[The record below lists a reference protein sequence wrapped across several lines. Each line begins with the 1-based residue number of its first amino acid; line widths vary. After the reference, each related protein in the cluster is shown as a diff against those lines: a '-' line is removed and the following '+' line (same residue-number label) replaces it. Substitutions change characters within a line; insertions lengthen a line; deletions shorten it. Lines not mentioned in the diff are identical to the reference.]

1 MTRILDRADLAS
13 LKRNSWQVTD
23 GPQRAPHRAMFHA
36 MGLTDDEL
44 QRPMIGIAN
53 TFNDVTP
60 CNISLSR
67 LTKKVKEGVR
77 MGGGTPF
84 EFGSIAVSD
93 AIAMGHQGMKASLV
107 SREVIADS
115 IELMARAEC
124 FDGLVTLAGCDK
136 SLPGS
141 MMAMARMNIPSIFI
155 YGGTILPGNHHLR
168 PVTIQDVFEA
178 VGSHST
184 GGMSDDDLKLMELGA
199 CPGEGS
205 CGGLFTANTMSSVAE
220 AMGIS
225 LPGTAAIPAVDAR
238 KDATSLQSGVAL
250 INLMQEN
257 ILPRDI
263 MTRKAFE
270 NAITVVM
277 AMGGSTNAVLHLLAI
292 AYEAGVELSIDDFD
306 NISSRTPH
314 IADMKPVGRYVMAD
328 LDRIGGVGFVMKRLL
343 DAGLLHGDTM
353 TVSGKTLAENLANV
367 REIPNQDIIRPLD
380 NPLKPTGG
388 IVILRGNLA
397 PEGSA
402 LKIPASNRKLHEGPA
417 VVFNSEEDTFE
428 AIMRRQ
434 IKANDVV
441 VIRYEGP
448 KGGPG
453 MREMLAVTAALVGQG
468 LGDSVA
474 LITDGRFS
482 GATHGM
488 TLGHIAPEA
497 AVGGPIAAV
506 QNGDIITIDVNKRE
520 LNVNLTEENMRDRMA
535 NWMPPVLPSGALGK
549 YARLATSASEGA
561 VTKA

>member
-1 MTRILDRADLAS
+1 MTRILDKADLAS
-13 LKRNSWQVTD
+13 LKRRSWQVTD

-36 MGLTDDEL
+36 MGLTGDDL
-44 QRPMIGIAN
+44 QRPMVGIAN

-60 CNISLSR
+60 CNLSLQR
-67 LTKKVKEGVR
+67 LTRKAKEGVR

-84 EFGSIAVSD
+84 EFGAIAVSD
-93 AIAMGHQGMKASLV
+93 AIAMGHQGMKASLI
-107 SREVIADS
+107 SREIIADS
-115 IELMARAEC
+115 IELMTRAEC
-124 FDGLVTLAGCDK
+124 FDGIITLAGCDK

-141 MMAMARMNIPSIFI
+141 MMAMARLNVPSIFI
-155 YGGTILPGNHHLR
+155 YGGTILPGDFHLR

-178 VGSHST
+178 VGAHST
-184 GGMSDDDLKLMELGA
+184 GRMNDDDLKLIESRA

-225 LPGTAAIPAVDAR
+225 LPGTASIPAVDSR
-238 KDATSLQSGVAL
+238 KDATAIQSGAAL
-250 INLMQEN
+250 INLMQEQ
-257 ILPRDI
+257 ILPSDI

-292 AYEAGVELSIDDFD
+292 AFEAGVELSIDDFD
-306 NISSRTPH
+306 RISSQTPH

-343 DAGLLHGDTM
+343 DAGMLHGDAL
-353 TVSGKTLAENLANV
+353 TVSGKTLAENLAGL
-367 REIPNQDIIRPLD
+367 REVANQDILRPLD
-380 NPLKPTGG
+380 DPLKPTGG

-397 PEGSA
+397 PEGSV

-417 VVFNSEEDTFE
+417 RVFDSEEETFE
-428 AIMRRQ
+428 AVMKRQ
-434 IKANDVV
+434 VKAGDVV

-506 QNGDIITIDVNKRE
+506 QEGDVITIDVERRE
-520 LNVNLTEENMRDRMA
+520 LNVNLTEEDMRRRME
-535 NWMPPVLPSGALGK
+535 NWMPPTPPSGALGK

>member
-1 MTRILDRADLAS
+1 MTRILDKADLAS
-13 LKRNSWQVTD
+13 LKRRSWQVTD

-36 MGLTDDEL
+36 MGLTGDDL
-44 QRPMIGIAN
+44 QRPMVGIAN

-60 CNISLSR
+60 CNLSLQR
-67 LTKKVKEGVR
+67 LTRKVKEGVR

-93 AIAMGHQGMKASLV
+93 AIAMGHQGMKASLI
-107 SREVIADS
+107 SREIIADS
-115 IELMARAEC
+115 IELMTRAEC
-124 FDGLVTLAGCDK
+124 FDGIVTLAGCDK

-141 MMAMARMNIPSIFI
+141 MMAMARLNIPSIFI
-155 YGGTILPGNHHLR
+155 YGGTILPGDFHLR

-178 VGSHST
+178 VGAHST
-184 GGMSDDDLKLMELGA
+184 GRMNDDDLKLIESRA

-220 AMGIS
+220 AMGIC
-225 LPGTAAIPAVDAR
+225 LPGTASIPAVDSR
-238 KDATSLQSGVAL
+238 KDATALQSGAAL
-250 INLMQEN
+250 INLMQEQ
-257 ILPRDI
+257 ILPSDI

-292 AYEAGVELSIDDFD
+292 AFEAGVELSIDDFD
-306 NISSRTPH
+306 RISSQTPH

-328 LDRIGGVGFVMKRLL
+328 LDRVGGVGFVMKRLL
-343 DAGLLHGDTM
+343 DAGMLHGDAL
-353 TVSGKTLAENLANV
+353 TVSGKTLAENLAGL
-367 REIPNQDIIRPLD
+367 REVANQDILRPLD
-380 NPLKPTGG
+380 DPLKPTGG

-397 PEGSA
+397 PEGSV

-417 VVFNSEEDTFE
+417 RVFDSEEETFE
-428 AIMRRQ
+428 AVMKRQ
-434 IKANDVV
+434 IKAGDVV

-506 QNGDIITIDVNKRE
+506 QEGDVITIDVERRE
-520 LNVNLTEENMRDRMA
+520 LNVNLTEEDMRRRME
-535 NWMPPVLPSGALGK
+535 NWMPPTPPSGALGK

>member
-1 MTRILDRADLAS
+1 MTRILDKADLAS
-13 LKRNSWQVTD
+13 LKRRSWQVTD

-36 MGLTDDEL
+36 MGLTGDDL
-44 QRPMIGIAN
+44 QRPMVGIAN

-60 CNISLSR
+60 CNLSLQR
-67 LTKKVKEGVR
+67 LTRKVKEGVR

-84 EFGSIAVSD
+84 EFGAIAVSD
-93 AIAMGHQGMKASLV
+93 AIAMGHQGMKASLI
-107 SREVIADS
+107 SREIIADS
-115 IELMARAEC
+115 IELMTRAEC
-124 FDGLVTLAGCDK
+124 FDGIITLAGCDK

-141 MMAMARMNIPSIFI
+141 MMAMARLNVPSIFI
-155 YGGTILPGNHHLR
+155 YGGTILPGDFHLR

-178 VGSHST
+178 VGAHST
-184 GGMSDDDLKLMELGA
+184 GRMNDDDLKLIESRA

-225 LPGTAAIPAVDAR
+225 LPGTASIPAVDSR
-238 KDATSLQSGVAL
+238 KDATAIQSGAAL
-250 INLMQEN
+250 INLMQEQ
-257 ILPRDI
+257 ILPSDI

-292 AYEAGVELSIDDFD
+292 AFEAGVELSIDDFD
-306 NISSRTPH
+306 RISSQTPH

-343 DAGLLHGDTM
+343 DAGMLHGDAL
-353 TVSGKTLAENLANV
+353 TVSGKTLAENLAGL
-367 REIPNQDIIRPLD
+367 REVANQDILRPLD
-380 NPLKPTGG
+380 DPLKPTGG

-397 PEGSA
+397 PEGSV

-417 VVFNSEEDTFE
+417 RVFDSEEETFE
-428 AIMRRQ
+428 AVMKRQ
-434 IKANDVV
+434 VKAGDVV

-506 QNGDIITIDVNKRE
+506 QEGDVITIDVERRE
-520 LNVNLTEENMRDRMA
+520 LNVNLTEEDMRRRME
-535 NWMPPVLPSGALGK
+535 NWMPPTPPSGALGK

>member
-1 MTRILDRADLAS
+1 MTRILDKADLAS
-13 LKRNSWQVTD
+13 LKRRSWQVTD

-36 MGLTDDEL
+36 MGLTGDDL
-44 QRPMIGIAN
+44 QRPMVGIAN

-60 CNISLSR
+60 CNLSLQR
-67 LTKKVKEGVR
+67 LTRKVKEGVR

-84 EFGSIAVSD
+84 EFGAIAVSD
-93 AIAMGHQGMKASLV
+93 AIAMGHQGMKASLI
-107 SREVIADS
+107 SREIIADS
-115 IELMARAEC
+115 IELMTRAEC
-124 FDGLVTLAGCDK
+124 FDGIITLAGCDK

-141 MMAMARMNIPSIFI
+141 MMAMARLNVPSIFI
-155 YGGTILPGNHHLR
+155 YGGTILPGDFHLR

-178 VGSHST
+178 VGAHST
-184 GGMSDDDLKLMELGA
+184 GRMNDDDLKLIESRA

-225 LPGTAAIPAVDAR
+225 LPGTASIPAVDSR
-238 KDATSLQSGVAL
+238 KDATAIQSGAAL
-250 INLMQEN
+250 INLMQEQ
-257 ILPRDI
+257 ILPSDI

-292 AYEAGVELSIDDFD
+292 AFEAGVELSIDDFD
-306 NISSRTPH
+306 RISSQTPH

-343 DAGLLHGDTM
+343 DAGMLHGDTL
-353 TVSGKTLAENLANV
+353 TVSGKTLAENLGGL
-367 REIPNQDIIRPLD
+367 REVANQDILRPLD
-380 NPLKPTGG
+380 DPLKPTGG

-397 PEGSA
+397 PEGSV
-402 LKIPASNRKLHEGPA
+402 LKIPASNRKLHEGLA
-417 VVFNSEEDTFE
+417 RVFDSEEETFE
-428 AIMRRQ
+428 AVMKRQ
-434 IKANDVV
+434 VKAGDVV

-448 KGGPG
+448 QGGPG

-506 QNGDIITIDVNKRE
+506 QEGDVITIDVERRE
-520 LNVNLTEENMRDRMA
+520 LNVNLTEEDMRRRME
-535 NWMPPVLPSGALGK
+535 NWMPPTPPSGALGK

>member
-1 MTRILDRADLAS
+1 MTRILDKADLAS
-13 LKRNSWQVTD
+13 LKRRSWQVTD

-36 MGLTDDEL
+36 IGLTGDDL
-44 QRPMIGIAN
+44 QRPMVGIAN

-60 CNISLSR
+60 CNLSLQR
-67 LTKKVKEGVR
+67 LTRKVKEGVR

-84 EFGSIAVSD
+84 EFGAIAVSD
-93 AIAMGHQGMKASLV
+93 AIAMGHQGMKASLI
-107 SREVIADS
+107 SREIIADS
-115 IELMARAEC
+115 IELMTRAEC
-124 FDGLVTLAGCDK
+124 FDGIITLAGCDK

-141 MMAMARMNIPSIFI
+141 MMAMARLNVPSIFI
-155 YGGTILPGNHHLR
+155 YGGTILPGDFHLR

-178 VGSHST
+178 VGAHST
-184 GGMSDDDLKLMELGA
+184 GRMDDDDLKLIESRA

-220 AMGIS
+220 AMGIC
-225 LPGTAAIPAVDAR
+225 LPGTASIPAVDSR
-238 KDATSLQSGVAL
+238 KDATAIQSGAAL
-250 INLMQEN
+250 INLMQEQ
-257 ILPRDI
+257 ILPSDI

-292 AYEAGVELSIDDFD
+292 AFEAGVELSIGDFD
-306 NISSRTPH
+306 RISSQTPH

-343 DAGLLHGDTM
+343 DAGMLHGDAL
-353 TVSGKTLAENLANV
+353 TVSGKTLAENLAGL
-367 REIPNQDIIRPLD
+367 REVANQNILRPLD
-380 NPLKPTGG
+380 DPLKPTGG

-397 PEGSA
+397 PEGSV

-417 VVFNSEEDTFE
+417 RVFDSEEETFE
-428 AIMRRQ
+428 AVMKRQ
-434 IKANDVV
+434 VKAGDVV

-506 QNGDIITIDVNKRE
+506 QEGDVITIDVERRE
-520 LNVNLTEENMRDRMA
+520 LNVNLTEEDMRRRME
-535 NWMPPVLPSGALGK
+535 NWMPPTPPSGALGK

>member
-1 MTRILDRADLAS
+1 MTRILDKADLAS
-13 LKRNSWQVTD
+13 LKRRSWQVTD

-36 MGLTDDEL
+36 MGLTGDDL
-44 QRPMIGIAN
+44 QRPMVGIAN

-60 CNISLSR
+60 CNLSLQR
-67 LTKKVKEGVR
+67 LTRKVKEGVR

-84 EFGSIAVSD
+84 EFGAIAVSD
-93 AIAMGHQGMKASLV
+93 AIAMGHQGMKASLI
-107 SREVIADS
+107 SREIIADS
-115 IELMARAEC
+115 IELMTRAEC
-124 FDGLVTLAGCDK
+124 FDGIITLAGCDK

-141 MMAMARMNIPSIFI
+141 MMAMARLNVPSIFI
-155 YGGTILPGNHHLR
+155 YGGTILPGDFHLR

-178 VGSHST
+178 VGAHST
-184 GGMSDDDLKLMELGA
+184 GRMDDDDLKLIESRA

-220 AMGIS
+220 AMGIC
-225 LPGTAAIPAVDAR
+225 LPGTASIPAVDSR
-238 KDATSLQSGVAL
+238 KDATAIQSGAAL
-250 INLMQEN
+250 INLMQEQ
-257 ILPRDI
+257 ILPSDI

-292 AYEAGVELSIDDFD
+292 AFEAGVELSIGDFD
-306 NISSRTPH
+306 RISSQTPH

-343 DAGLLHGDTM
+343 DAGMLHGDAL
-353 TVSGKTLAENLANV
+353 TVSGKTLAENLAGL
-367 REIPNQDIIRPLD
+367 REVANQDILRPLD
-380 NPLKPTGG
+380 DPLKPTGG

-397 PEGSA
+397 PEGSV

-417 VVFNSEEDTFE
+417 RVFDSEEETFE
-428 AIMRRQ
+428 AVMKRQ
-434 IKANDVV
+434 VKAGDVV

-497 AVGGPIAAV
+497 ADGGPIAAV
-506 QNGDIITIDVNKRE
+506 QEGDVITIDVERRE
-520 LNVNLTEENMRDRMA
+520 LNVNLTEEDMRRRME
-535 NWMPPVLPSGALGK
+535 NWMPPTPPSGALGK

>member
-1 MTRILDRADLAS
+1 MTRILDKADLAS
-13 LKRNSWQVTD
+13 LKRRSWQVTD

-36 MGLTDDEL
+36 MGLTGDDL
-44 QRPMIGIAN
+44 QRPMVGIAN

-60 CNISLSR
+60 CNLSLQR
-67 LTKKVKEGVR
+67 LTRKVKEGVR

-93 AIAMGHQGMKASLV
+93 AIAMGHQGMKASLI
-107 SREVIADS
+107 SREIIADS
-115 IELMARAEC
+115 IELMTRAEC
-124 FDGLVTLAGCDK
+124 FDGIITLAGCDK

-141 MMAMARMNIPSIFI
+141 MMAMARLNVPSIFI
-155 YGGTILPGNHHLR
+155 YGGTILPGDFHLR

-178 VGSHST
+178 VGAHST
-184 GGMSDDDLKLMELGA
+184 GRMDDADLKLIESRA

-220 AMGIS
+220 AMGIC
-225 LPGTAAIPAVDAR
+225 LPGTASIPAVDSR
-238 KDATSLQSGVAL
+238 KDAAAIQSGAAL
-250 INLMQEN
+250 INLMQEQ
-257 ILPRDI
+257 ILPSDI

-292 AYEAGVELSIDDFD
+292 AFEAGVELSIDDFD
-306 NISSRTPH
+306 RISSQTPH

-343 DAGLLHGDTM
+343 DAGMLHGDAL
-353 TVSGKTLAENLANV
+353 TVSGKTLAENLAGL
-367 REIPNQDIIRPLD
+367 REVANQDILRPLD
-380 NPLKPTGG
+380 DPLKPTGG

-397 PEGSA
+397 PEGSV

-417 VVFNSEEDTFE
+417 RVFDSEEETFE
-428 AIMRRQ
+428 AVMKRQ
-434 IKANDVV
+434 VKAGDVV

-506 QNGDIITIDVNKRE
+506 QEGDVITIDVERRE
-520 LNVNLTEENMRDRMA
+520 LNVNLTEEDMRRRME
-535 NWMPPVLPSGALGK
+535 NWMPPTPPSGALGK

>member
-1 MTRILDRADLAS
+1 MTRILDKADLAS
-13 LKRNSWQVTD
+13 LKRRSWQVTD

-36 MGLTDDEL
+36 IGLTGDDL
-44 QRPMIGIAN
+44 QRPMVGIAN

-60 CNISLSR
+60 CNLSLQR
-67 LTKKVKEGVR
+67 LTRKVKEGVR

-84 EFGSIAVSD
+84 EFGAIAVSD
-93 AIAMGHQGMKASLV
+93 AIAMGHQGMKASLI
-107 SREVIADS
+107 SREIIADS
-115 IELMARAEC
+115 IELMTRAEC
-124 FDGLVTLAGCDK
+124 FDGIITLAGCDK

-141 MMAMARMNIPSIFI
+141 MMAMARLNVPSIFI
-155 YGGTILPGNHHLR
+155 YGGTILPGDFHLR

-178 VGSHST
+178 VGAHST
-184 GGMSDDDLKLMELGA
+184 GRMDDDDLKLIESRA

-220 AMGIS
+220 AMGIC
-225 LPGTAAIPAVDAR
+225 LPGTASIPAVDSR
-238 KDATSLQSGVAL
+238 KDATAIQSGAAL
-250 INLMQEN
+250 INLMQEQ
-257 ILPRDI
+257 ILPSDI

-292 AYEAGVELSIDDFD
+292 AFEAGVELSIGDFD
-306 NISSRTPH
+306 RISSQTPH

-343 DAGLLHGDTM
+343 DAGMLHGDAL
-353 TVSGKTLAENLANV
+353 TVSGKTLAENLAGL
-367 REIPNQDIIRPLD
+367 REVANQDILRPLD
-380 NPLKPTGG
+380 DPLKPTGG

-397 PEGSA
+397 PEGSV

-417 VVFNSEEDTFE
+417 RVFDSEEETFE
-428 AIMRRQ
+428 AVMKRQ
-434 IKANDVV
+434 VKAGDVV

-506 QNGDIITIDVNKRE
+506 QEGDVITIDVERRE
-520 LNVNLTEENMRDRMA
+520 LNVNLTEEDMRRRME
-535 NWMPPVLPSGALGK
+535 NWMPPTPPSGALGK

>member
-1 MTRILDRADLAS
+1 MTRILDKADLAS
-13 LKRNSWQVTD
+13 LKRRSWQVTD

-36 MGLTDDEL
+36 MGLTGDDL
-44 QRPMIGIAN
+44 QRPMVGIAN

-60 CNISLSR
+60 CNLSLQR
-67 LTKKVKEGVR
+67 LTRKVKEGVR

-84 EFGSIAVSD
+84 EFGAIAVSD
-93 AIAMGHQGMKASLV
+93 AIAMGHQGMKASLI
-107 SREVIADS
+107 SREIIADS
-115 IELMARAEC
+115 IELMTRAEC
-124 FDGLVTLAGCDK
+124 FDGIITLAGCDK

-141 MMAMARMNIPSIFI
+141 MMAMARLNVPSIFI
-155 YGGTILPGNHHLR
+155 YGGTILPGDFHLR

-178 VGSHST
+178 VGAHST
-184 GGMSDDDLKLMELGA
+184 GRIDDDDLKLIESRA

-220 AMGIS
+220 AMGIC
-225 LPGTAAIPAVDAR
+225 LPGTASIPAVDSR
-238 KDATSLQSGVAL
+238 KDATAIQSGAAL
-250 INLMQEN
+250 INLMQEQ
-257 ILPRDI
+257 ILPSDI

-292 AYEAGVELSIDDFD
+292 AFEAGVELSIDDFD
-306 NISSRTPH
+306 RISSQTPH

-343 DAGLLHGDTM
+343 DAGMLHGDAL
-353 TVSGKTLAENLANV
+353 TVSGKTLAENLAGL
-367 REIPNQDIIRPLD
+367 REVANQDILRPLD
-380 NPLKPTGG
+380 DPLKPTGG

-397 PEGSA
+397 PEGSV

-417 VVFNSEEDTFE
+417 RVFDSEEETF
-428 AIMRRQ
+428 AAVMKRQ
-434 IKANDVV
+434 VKAGDVV

-497 AVGGPIAAV
+497 ADGGPIAAV
-506 QNGDIITIDVNKRE
+506 QEGDVITINVERRE
-520 LNVNLTEENMRDRMA
+520 LNVNLTEEDMRRRME
-535 NWMPPVLPSGALGK
+535 NWMPPTPPSGALGK

>member
-1 MTRILDRADLAS
+1 MTRILDKADLAS
-13 LKRNSWQVTD
+13 LKRRSWQVTD

-36 MGLTDDEL
+36 MGLTGDDL
-44 QRPMIGIAN
+44 QRPMVGIAN

-60 CNISLSR
+60 CNLSLQR
-67 LTKKVKEGVR
+67 LTRKVKEGVR

-84 EFGSIAVSD
+84 EFGTIAVSD
-93 AIAMGHQGMKASLV
+93 AIAMGHQGMKASLI
-107 SREVIADS
+107 SREIIADS
-115 IELMARAEC
+115 IELMTRAEC
-124 FDGLVTLAGCDK
+124 FDGIITLAGCDK

-141 MMAMARMNIPSIFI
+141 MMAMARLNVPSIFI
-155 YGGTILPGNHHLR
+155 YGGTILPGDFHLR

-178 VGSHST
+178 VGAHST
-184 GGMSDDDLKLMELGA
+184 GRMDDDDLKLIESRA
-199 CPGEGS
+199 CPGEGA

-220 AMGIS
+220 AMGIC
-225 LPGTAAIPAVDAR
+225 LPGTASIPAVDSR
-238 KDATSLQSGVAL
+238 KDATAIQSGAAL
-250 INLMQEN
+250 INLMQEQ
-257 ILPRDI
+257 ILPSDI

-292 AYEAGVELSIDDFD
+292 AFEAGVELSIDDFD
-306 NISSRTPH
+306 RISSQTPH

-343 DAGLLHGDTM
+343 DAGMLHGDTL
-353 TVSGKTLAENLANV
+353 TVSGKTLAENLGGL
-367 REIPNQDIIRPLD
+367 REVANQDILRPLD
-380 NPLKPTGG
+380 DPLKPTGG

-397 PEGSA
+397 PEGSV

-417 VVFNSEEDTFE
+417 RVFDSEEETFE
-428 AIMRRQ
+428 AVMKRQ
-434 IKANDVV
+434 VKAGDVV

-448 KGGPG
+448 QGGPG

-506 QNGDIITIDVNKRE
+506 QEGDVITIDVERRE
-520 LNVNLTEENMRDRMA
+520 LNVNLTEEDMRRRME
-535 NWMPPVLPSGALGK
+535 NWMPPTPPSGALGK

>member
-1 MTRILDRADLAS
+1 MTRILDKADLAS
-13 LKRNSWQVTD
+13 LKRRSWQVTD

-36 MGLTDDEL
+36 MGLTGDDL
-44 QRPMIGIAN
+44 QRPMVGIAN

-60 CNISLSR
+60 CNLSLQR
-67 LTKKVKEGVR
+67 LTRKVKEGVR

-84 EFGSIAVSD
+84 EFGAIAVSD
-93 AIAMGHQGMKASLV
+93 AIAMGHQGMKASLI
-107 SREVIADS
+107 SREIIADS
-115 IELMARAEC
+115 IELMTRAEC
-124 FDGLVTLAGCDK
+124 FDGIITLAGCDK

-141 MMAMARMNIPSIFI
+141 MMAMARLNVPSIFI
-155 YGGTILPGNHHLR
+155 YGGTILPGDFHLR

-178 VGSHST
+178 VGAHST
-184 GGMSDDDLKLMELGA
+184 GRMNDDDLKLIESRA

-225 LPGTAAIPAVDAR
+225 LPGTASIPAVDSR
-238 KDATSLQSGVAL
+238 KDATAIQSGAAL
-250 INLMQEN
+250 INLMQEQ
-257 ILPRDI
+257 ILPSDI
-263 MTRKAFE
+263 LTRKAFE

-292 AYEAGVELSIDDFD
+292 AFEAGVELSIDDFD
-306 NISSRTPH
+306 RISSQTPH

-343 DAGLLHGDTM
+343 DAGMLHGDTL
-353 TVSGKTLAENLANV
+353 TVSGKTLAENLGGL
-367 REIPNQDIIRPLD
+367 REVANQDILRPLD
-380 NPLKPTGG
+380 DPLKPTGG

-397 PEGSA
+397 PEGSV

-417 VVFNSEEDTFE
+417 RVFDSEEETFE
-428 AIMRRQ
+428 AVMKRQ
-434 IKANDVV
+434 VKAGDVV

-448 KGGPG
+448 QGGPG

-506 QNGDIITIDVNKRE
+506 QEGDVITIDVERRE
-520 LNVNLTEENMRDRMA
+520 LNVNLTEEDMRRRME
-535 NWMPPVLPSGALGK
+535 NWMPPTPPSGALGK